1 MPFALWW
8 SFWKTHVSSTWH
20 FHEFAVT
27 ALRRGLVYH
36 HRHPVPP
43 RQTVMTS
50 APTDT
55 TPNHTPASHPQPLT
69 GTRVLSLALNLPGPA
84 ALMRLQNMGAT
95 CTKVEPPAGD
105 PMATY
110 SPVAYNDM
118 HQGIALLA
126 ADLKHADGQQALH
139 RALADT
145 DVLVTSFR
153 PSALRKLRL
162 DFDTLRA
169 LFPKLIMV
177 SIVGAP
183 GHRADEPGHD
193 LTYMAE
199 QDLVQGLSLPPTLYA
214 DMGGALATSEAVLQG
229 LLARHQ
235 TGQGCHLEVALSDA
249 AGWLGKPRQ
258 WQLTTPGG
266 DVGGGH
272 AGYRVYACQDGR
284 VAVAALEPH
293 FAQRLCKTAGLEQDA
308 WQAMRNPAQHNALS
322 AFFACHTRQALE
334 VLAKE
339 HDLPMHTLA

>member
-1 MPFALWW
+1 
-8 SFWKTHVSSTWH
+8 
-20 FHEFAVT
+20 
-27 ALRRGLVYH
+27 
-36 HRHPVPP
+36 
-43 RQTVMTS
+43 MTS
-50 APTDT
+50 A
-55 TPNHTPASHPQPLT
+55 HTHLTSQLASRLAQPQRLQPLA

-84 ALMRLQNMGAT
+84 ALMRLRDMGAT

-110 SPVAYNDM
+110 SPVAYADM
-118 HQGIALLA
+118 HQGIALLT
-126 ADLKHADGQQALH
+126 ADLKHADGQHSLH

-153 PSALRKLRL
+153 PSALRKLHL
-162 DFDTLRA
+162 DFDTLHA
-169 LFPKLIMV
+169 TFPRLIMV

-235 TGQGCHLEVALSDA
+235 SGNGCYLAVALSDA
-249 AGWLGKPRQ
+249 AGWLGKPRC

-293 FAQRLCKTAGLEQDA
+293 FAQRLCEAASLPPQA
-308 WQAMRNPAQHNALS
+308 WQTIREPAQHTALA
-322 AFFACHTRQALE
+322 AFFAQHTRQSLDAMATE
-334 VLAKE
+334 R
-339 HDLPMHTLA
+339 DLPMHTLA

>member
-1 MPFALWW
+1 
-8 SFWKTHVSSTWH
+8 
-20 FHEFAVT
+20 
-27 ALRRGLVYH
+27 
-36 HRHPVPP
+36 
-43 RQTVMTS
+43 MTS
-50 APTDT
+50 AHTEPAPTREPT
-55 TPNHTPASHPQPLT
+55 QRLHPLT
-69 GTRVLSLALNLPGPA
+69 GIRVLSLALNLPGPA
-84 ALMRLQNMGAT
+84 ALMRLQSMGAT

-110 SPVAYNDM
+110 SPVAYADM
-118 HQGIALLA
+118 HKGIGVLT
-126 ADLKHADGQQALH
+126 ADLKQADGQHTLH

-162 DFDTLRA
+162 DFDTLHA
-169 LFPKLIMV
+169 AFPRLIMV

-229 LLARHQ
+229 LLTRHQ
-235 TGQGCHLEVALSDA
+235 SGDGCQLEVALSDA
-249 AGWLGKPRQ
+249 AAWLGKPRQ

-272 AGYRVYACQDGR
+272 AGYSVYACLDGR

-293 FAQRLCKTAGLEQDA
+293 FAQRLCEAAGLSPQA
-308 WQAMRNPAQHNALS
+308 WQTIREPAQHTALA
-322 AFFACHTRQALE
+322 AFFARHSRQSLDALATE
-334 VLAKE
+334 R
-339 HDLPMHTLA
+339 DLPMYTLA